1 MGVEPTTFSLA
12 TRRSTTELR
21 PHWMGWQG
29 SNLRMPESKSGAL
42 PLGDIPKLER
52 VRDFET
58 PAYWLEAS
66 RSASELHPHGRSICY
81 AGSTVSLWSLQAMG
95 MEAPW
100 CACLQAVG
108 GTPELA
114 VVGGVEPP

>member
-12 TRRSTTELR
+12 TRRSTTELH
-21 PHWMGWQG
+21 PHWMGRQG

-42 PLGDIPKLER
+42 PLGDVPKLER

-58 PAYWLEAS
+58 PAYWWKPVALPLS
-66 RSASELHPHGRSICY
+66 YTRIRSICY

-108 GTPELA
+108 DTPELA